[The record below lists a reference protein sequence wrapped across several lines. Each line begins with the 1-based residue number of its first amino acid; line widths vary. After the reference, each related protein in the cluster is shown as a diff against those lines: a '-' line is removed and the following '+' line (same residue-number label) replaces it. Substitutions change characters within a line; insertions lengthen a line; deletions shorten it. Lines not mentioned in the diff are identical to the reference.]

1 MKKAIIALMALAGVA
16 VADSSVD
23 FRINRAED
31 DSFSFTENADVFAL
45 AFDSFAYETGGN
57 SAEGYLDVVSD
68 DVSAQNKFDNTF
80 SPNVQLR
87 FGEDDYWTIK
97 FSVTNTGKDTILL
110 TTLSLEMFG
119 ISRESYGPDYRYV
132 VKDQE
137 MPISTE
143 LCVGDNVQTKETTM
157 GYVSSSGGSI
167 YFPVI
172 SYHYEPVITTYDL
185 PNIMLGAGESTKIS
199 LTMSNNH
206 NEWNTYAGIN
216 NGSIGYKIAASVPEP
231 ATATLSLLALAGLT
245 MRRRRK

>member
-1 MKKAIIALMALAGVA
+1 MTTGIMKKTLVVIMALAGVA

-31 DSFSFTENADVFAL
+31 DSFSFTEDADVFAL
-45 AFDSFAYETGGN
+45 AFDSFAYETGGD
-57 SAEGYLDVVSD
+57 SAEGYLDVESED
-68 DVSAQNKFDNTF
+68 GYAQDKFDNTF

-110 TTLSLEMFG
+110 TKLSLEMFG
-119 ISRESYGPDYRYV
+119 LNNDGK
-132 VKDQE
+132 VKNLE

-157 GYVSSSGGSI
+157 GYLRQTGGSI

-172 SYHYEPVITTYDL
+172 NYHYEPVITTYDL

-199 LTMSNNH
+199 LTMSNIDD
-206 NEWNTYAGIN
+206 EYNTYAGIN
-216 NGSIGYKIAASVPEP
+216 NGSIGYKMAASVPEP
-231 ATATLSLLALAGLT
+231 ATTTLSLLALSALAV
-245 MRRRRK
+245 RRRRR